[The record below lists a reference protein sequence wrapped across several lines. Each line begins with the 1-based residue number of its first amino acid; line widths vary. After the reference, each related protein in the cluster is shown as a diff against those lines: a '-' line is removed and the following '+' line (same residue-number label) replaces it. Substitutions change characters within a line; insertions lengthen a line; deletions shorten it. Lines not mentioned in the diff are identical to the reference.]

1 MNAPL
6 LKASDVM
13 EALNVSRRLVYQ
25 MAQDGR
31 LPCVRVGGPDGP
43 LRFIQSDLDD
53 HIAKARAGWQPGD
66 TTTTTLRRA
75 R

>member
-1 MNAPL
+1 VNAPL

-13 EALNVSRRLVYQ
+13 DVLSISRRLVYQ

-43 LRFIQSDLDD
+43 LRFKPDDLERLVDEWT
-53 HIAKARAGWQPGD
+53 RS
-66 TTTTTLRRA
+66 
-75 R
+75 

>member
-1 MNAPL
+1 VNAPL

-13 EALNVSRRLVYQ
+13 AALSISRRLVYQ

-43 LRFIQSDLDD
+43 LRFRPADIERLVVEWSTG
-53 HIAKARAGWQPGD
+53 AR
-66 TTTTTLRRA
+66 T
-75 R
+75 

>member
-13 EALNVSRRLVYQ
+13 EALSISRRLVYQ

-43 LRFIQSDLDD
+43 LRFKPDDLERLLDE
-53 HIAKARAGWQPGD
+53 WE
-66 TTTTTLRRA
+66 RR
-75 R
+75 